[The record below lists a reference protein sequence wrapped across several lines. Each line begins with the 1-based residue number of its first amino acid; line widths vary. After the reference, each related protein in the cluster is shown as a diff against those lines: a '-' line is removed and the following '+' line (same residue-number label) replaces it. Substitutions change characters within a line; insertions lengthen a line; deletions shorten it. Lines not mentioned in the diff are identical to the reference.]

1 MLGFDQM
8 LCQGNRSRPQ
18 HCPVGQAFVTAKVL
32 LGGIAQLGRFID
44 NVRLCI
50 AGTIQDCNS
59 ITVGLN
65 KY

>member
-1 MLGFDQM
+1 MTQETY
-8 LCQGNRSRPQ
+8 SHSP
-18 HCPVGQAFVTAKVL
+18 KVL

-50 AGTIQDCNS
+50 AGTIQDCNY